1 MGLSLVRA
9 ALKKSALGEILE
21 SATQEHLISA
31 IENKVQQAL
40 APDGTLS
47 TSLRVQMT
55 NVLQQSNKTVR
66 EIFAGTEAG
75 TSAAA
80 NDPSGPAQHAD
91 GRPPPMGGMS
101 PVETRATNAAS
112 VTHDGSYGISTEA
125 VLRGVHNRRQQAAR
139 TAAGPSSEQEPEP
152 ETADDTNHAAHS
164 TPAGVP
170 RALDSELMS
179 AGYDRMFDIAE
190 DELTNHQVTASA
202 AMQANMTL

>member
-21 SATQEHLISA
+21 PATQEQLISA
-31 IENKVQQAL
+31 IENQVQHAL
-40 APDGTLS
+40 APEGALS
-47 TSLRVQMT
+47 TSIRVQMT

-125 VLRGVHNRRQQAAR
+125 VLRGVHNRRQQAGTIPYRGGHLGYAVLSY
-139 TAAGPSSEQEPEP
+139 TWHYTYDQ
-152 ETADDTNHAAHS
+152 TTTFNTQFVITHS
-164 TPAGVP
+164 LQTH
-170 RALDSELMS
+170 
-179 AGYDRMFDIAE
+179 YIK
-190 DELTNHQVTASA
+190 
-202 AMQANMTL
+202 ANTYT